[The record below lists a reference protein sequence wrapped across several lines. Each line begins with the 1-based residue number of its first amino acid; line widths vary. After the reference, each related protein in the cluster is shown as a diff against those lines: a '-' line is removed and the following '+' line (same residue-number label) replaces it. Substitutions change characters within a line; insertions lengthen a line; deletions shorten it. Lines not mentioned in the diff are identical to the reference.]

1 MRKFLATL
9 LALAMAL
16 SLMVPAA
23 WAEPADEPASA
34 TYEAVLGK
42 TARKYG
48 NIELDISTE
57 EFMKAGFAYGD
68 VVTVDVNGNSYEMPV
83 CSNYN
88 DVDTDKK
95 LVRATEG
102 ASSVIVAINYGQL
115 AVDAGLAKPNTDP
128 AVSDKYVAAD
138 GVTYPVKV
146 TITMKDKGAYYDE
159 WDARQLPQ
167 RTGDRNADMYKN
179 LTDAEFANV
188 RVIETTGMGEGV
200 LYRGSSPINDAVE
213 GRNPYADAAA
223 KAAGIKTFI
232 NLADSEAAAKAYPG
246 WEGSYYS
253 TQDAVFL
260 NMPVAFTTDAF
271 KTGLANGYRYIASS
285 ETEAPY
291 YMHCTEGKDRCGI
304 ASAVLECFMGA
315 SYDEVVA
322 DYLVTYYNYYGIQP
336 GTEKAAN
343 IAKYGIVSALQT
355 MFGVEDLSKADLQ
368 AEALDYLLEIGLNA
382 EEIGSLLLTLSG
394 LPSSLEGLVIILHSN
409 DVHGNIMGYSQMAAL
424 RDAFESLGAEV
435 ILADA
440 GDYSQGTPYV
450 STTKGA
456 DATEM
461 MNAAGYDV
469 ATLGNHEFDYGY
481 PQLKENLS
489 KADFAVLCA
498 NILKDGENAFQGN
511 TIIEKDGVKIGF
523 FGLDTPEAQ
532 TKANPALMQGLSFY
546 AEKELYACAQT
557 QIDEL
562 RANGADIVVCL
573 AHLGV
578 DKESAP
584 NRSTDLYA
592 NVTGLDFI
600 IDGHSHTVMVEGA
613 NGEPIQSTGTA
624 FEYVGM
630 ILIDS
635 ESKEILGNALVELD
649 GVAGDPTVAAAA
661 QKIIDRVNAEYG
673 EVFARSDVELNG
685 DKAPGNRTEETNLGD
700 LITDAMLWSLTEQ
713 NPGSITEVDPDN
725 IISLTNGGGI
735 RAWIHQGDISKKDIN
750 TVLPFGNTVA
760 VVYVT
765 GAELLEALEAS
776 TVSTPGA
783 VGAFPQVAGID
794 FTIFT
799 DKAYDA
805 NTDKYPARP
814 TMARTASSAWSST
827 ASTAN
832 PST

>member
-88 DVDTDKK
+88 DVDTRKK

-146 TITMKDKGAYYDE
+146 TITMKEAGAYYDE

-355 MFGVEDLSKADLQ
+355 MFGVKDLSKADLQ

-382 EEIGSLLLTLSG
+382 EEIVSLLLTLSG
-394 LPSSLEGLVIILHSN
+394 LPASLEGLVVILHSN

-440 GDYSQGTPYV
+440 GDYSQGTTYV

-456 DATEM
+456 DAIEM
-461 MNAAGYDV
+461 MNVAGYDV

-546 AEKELYACAQT
+546 AEKELYACAQA

-562 RANGADIVVCL
+562 RAGAD
-573 AHLGV
+573 
-578 DKESAP
+578 
-584 NRSTDLYA
+584 
-592 NVTGLDFI
+592 
-600 IDGHSHTVMVEGA
+600 
-613 NGEPIQSTGTA
+613 
-624 FEYVGM
+624 
-630 ILIDS
+630 
-635 ESKEILGNALVELD
+635 
-649 GVAGDPTVAAAA
+649 
-661 QKIIDRVNAEYG
+661 
-673 EVFARSDVELNG
+673 
-685 DKAPGNRTEETNLGD
+685 
-700 LITDAMLWSLTEQ
+700 
-713 NPGSITEVDPDN
+713 
-725 IISLTNGGGI
+725 
-735 RAWIHQGDISKKDIN
+735 
-750 TVLPFGNTVA
+750 
-760 VVYVT
+760 
-765 GAELLEALEAS
+765 
-776 TVSTPGA
+776 
-783 VGAFPQVAGID
+783 
-794 FTIFT
+794 
-799 DKAYDA
+799 
-805 NTDKYPARP
+805 
-814 TMARTASSAWSST
+814 
-827 ASTAN
+827 
-832 PST
+832 

>member
-735 RAWIHQGDISKKDIN
+735 RAWIHQGDISRR
-750 TVLPFGNTVA
+750 T
-760 VVYVT
+760 
-765 GAELLEALEAS
+765 
-776 TVSTPGA
+776 STPSC
-783 VGAFPQVAGID
+783 P
-794 FTIFT
+794 
-799 DKAYDA
+799 
-805 NTDKYPARP
+805 
-814 TMARTASSAWSST
+814 SATPWPWSM
-827 ASTAN
+827 
-832 PST
+832 

>member
-315 SYDEVVA
+315 SYDEVVT

-394 LPSSLEGLVIILHSN
+394 LPASLEGLVVILHSN

-424 RDAFESLGAEV
+424 RDAFEALGAEV

-456 DATEM
+456 DAIEM
-461 MNAAGYDV
+461 MNVAGYDV

-523 FGLDTPEAQ
+523 FGLDTP
-532 TKANPALMQGLSFY
+532 
-546 AEKELYACAQT
+546 
-557 QIDEL
+557 
-562 RANGADIVVCL
+562 
-573 AHLGV
+573 
-578 DKESAP
+578 
-584 NRSTDLYA
+584 
-592 NVTGLDFI
+592 
-600 IDGHSHTVMVEGA
+600 
-613 NGEPIQSTGTA
+613 
-624 FEYVGM
+624 
-630 ILIDS
+630 
-635 ESKEILGNALVELD
+635 
-649 GVAGDPTVAAAA
+649 
-661 QKIIDRVNAEYG
+661 
-673 EVFARSDVELNG
+673 
-685 DKAPGNRTEETNLGD
+685 
-700 LITDAMLWSLTEQ
+700 
-713 NPGSITEVDPDN
+713 
-725 IISLTNGGGI
+725 
-735 RAWIHQGDISKKDIN
+735 
-750 TVLPFGNTVA
+750 
-760 VVYVT
+760 
-765 GAELLEALEAS
+765 
-776 TVSTPGA
+776 
-783 VGAFPQVAGID
+783 
-794 FTIFT
+794 
-799 DKAYDA
+799 
-805 NTDKYPARP
+805 
-814 TMARTASSAWSST
+814 
-827 ASTAN
+827 
-832 PST
+832 

>member
-315 SYDEVVA
+315 SYDEVVT

-394 LPSSLEGLVIILHSN
+394 LPASLEGLVVILHSN

-424 RDAFESLGAEV
+424 RDAFEALGAEV

-456 DATEM
+456 DAIEM
-461 MNAAGYDV
+461 MNVAGYDV

-546 AEKELYACAQT
+546 AEKELYACAQA

-624 FEYVGM
+624 FENVGM

-776 TVSTPGA
+776 TFSTPGA

-805 NTDKYPARP
+805 NTDKYPGSP

-827 ASTAN
+827 ASTAS